1 MVTHPHLLLV
11 RAAPSKKATEQ
22 TTTAKESL
30 QTLADNLERRRE
42 VLAGNVVKEQDHI
55 KLLLTNNKK
64 PQAMQRLKKKKLL
77 EKQIDA
83 IDQVR
88 P

>member
-1 MVTHPHLLLV
+1 MLSDTV
-11 RAAPSKKATEQ
+11 A
-22 TTTAKESL
+22 
-30 QTLADNLERRRE
+30 
-42 VLAGNVVKEQDHI
+42 KEQDAI

-83 IDQVR
+83 IDQVC
-88 P
+88 PPHLPPCLTEQ